1 MLLAS
6 TNSIVRKE
14 TTAMA
19 IYHDHHI
26 IPKHMGG
33 TDDPENIVRVSVE
46 KHAELHYQLWEDLGD
61 YRDWLAWNGL
71 KGLMSHDEILANIY
85 RENAKRVHEYN
96 KNNGIYEKRK
106 GVNPHSDEEKLKIS
120 KRFKG
125 IPKSEEHK
133 AKLRTP
139 KSNEH
144 KQKLKYPKS
153 EEHKRKLSLANK
165 NKRMFHNDKLKINKW
180 AKENE
185 LNSDW
190 ILGKRKYD

>member
-46 KHAELHYQLWEDLGD
+46 KHAELHYQLWQDLGD

-96 KNNGIYEKRK
+96 RKNGQPFKNKTHTYKVR
-106 GVNPHSDEEKLKIS
+106 EKLSKIH
-120 KRFKG
+120 KNK
-125 IPKSEEHK
+125 PKSEAHKNKLKRPKSQEHK
-133 AKLRTP
+133 
-139 KSNEH
+139 N
-144 KQKLKYPKS
+144 
-153 EEHKRKLSLANK
+153 KLSESKLGRK
-165 NKRMFHNDKLKINKW
+165 WYHNDNLKKNIMVHIIPNDEW
-180 AKENE
+180 V
-185 LNSDW
+185 
-190 ILGKRKYD
+190 LGYKKYT